1 MADFIVNQ
9 PGDSCAAATT
19 DALKWTDLEQNV
31 VHQILS
37 TCTVNTL
44 QGQSIILSLQKDG
57 GSNFS
62 VWACGML
69 SKELLQN
76 PIIMVGSRLFVLG
89 RKRARL
95 VESTIRINCYSV
107 DL

>member
-1 MADFIVNQ
+1 MDF
-9 PGDSCAAATT
+9 SAAVTA
-19 DALKWTDLEQNV
+19 DALKWRDLEQNV
-31 VHQILS
+31 VYQILPAR
-37 TCTVNTL
+37 TVNN
-44 QGQSIILSLQKDG
+44 QDGQSVILSLQKDG
-57 GSNFS
+57 GSTFS

-76 PIIMVGSRLFVLG
+76 PMIMVVSRCLLG